1 MSYPVNASENEFAI
15 SGDNQF
21 DVKKFI
27 YKIIGVLPWFIVS
40 IVICIIISRIYL
52 RYTMPV
58 NKISA
63 FLLIKSQEEGG
74 NSEYKTLKEMGL
86 VTQNKD
92 VENEM
97 DILRSYSLMRRV
109 VDSLHLNINI
119 YKEGRVTASPIY
131 GDKVP
136 VYIKIAQE
144 DSATNN
150 YKPGGFKVNMTVNN
164 FTIHEGTSAR
174 IINYGDTFQTD
185 FGKLI
190 INRNPNVKIN
200 PDGFRIFR
208 LYEFGKDPKAF
219 VIKPPLENQLIL
231 EAANYKASFG

>member
-1 MSYPVNASENEFAI
+1 MSYPINNTENEFAI
-15 SGDNQF
+15 SSDNQF

-40 IVICIIISRIYL
+40 IVVCIIASRIYL
-52 RYTMPV
+52 RYTIPV

-97 DILRSYSLMRRV
+97 DILRSYSLMRKV

-119 YKEGRVTASPIY
+119 YKEGRVTASAMY
-131 GDKVP
+131 GTTTP
-136 VYIKIAQE
+136 VFFKIIQE
-144 DSATNN
+144 DSGF
-150 YKPGGFKVNMTVNN
+150 KPGGFKLTMTAAS
-164 FTIHEGTSAR
+164 FTIHEATSLR
-174 IINYGDTFQTD
+174 TFHYGDTFVSD
-185 FGKLI
+185 FGKMSLI
-190 INRNPNVKIN
+190 RNPLVKID
-200 PDGFRIFR
+200 PEGFRGF
-208 LYEFGKDPKAF
+208 F
-219 VIKPPLENQLIL
+219 
-231 EAANYKASFG
+231 YKERNRHKKV